1 MHFLKYPHPVEF
13 SGSESGSQAHI
24 QTVLVLAFPIPATLS
39 CPPFL
44 ILSALPLL
52 VFGLCVQ
59 CWFWSS
65 LVHHV
70 QPQGTAQFIS
80 GSYSY
85 CSWST
90 ANFLEHA
97 SLPEMWFCFHSVFHL
112 KFFQGDPGT
121 PVVSVHLLQLSFAI
135 LPCLSLMLLITAT
148 PLDSQY
154 DGRSW
159 KTARAPF

>member
-1 MHFLKYPHPVEF
+1 MEF
-13 SGSESGSQAHI
+13 CRSESGSQAHI
-24 QTVLVLAFPIPATLS
+24 QTVLVLAFQIPATLS
-39 CPPFL
+39 CSPFL
-44 ILSALPLL
+44 TLSALPLL

-85 CSWST
+85 CSWSA
-90 ANFLEHA
+90 ANFLEHTLIEIWLCLHYA
-97 SLPEMWFCFHSVFHL
+97 FHL

-121 PVVSVHLLQLSFAI
+121 PVVSVQLLQLSFAI